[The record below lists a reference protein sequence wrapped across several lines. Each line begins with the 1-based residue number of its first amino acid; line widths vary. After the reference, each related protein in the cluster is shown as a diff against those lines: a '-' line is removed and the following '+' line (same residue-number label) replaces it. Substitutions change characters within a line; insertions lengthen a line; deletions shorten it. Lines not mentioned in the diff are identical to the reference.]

1 MGLGETVH
9 AAEEELPAW
18 GTPLMSLT
26 VLLTLLHGLLLPP
39 PARAVHPPC
48 VLRSCLYT
56 PGDLALLQAVTP
68 RTAASWRAPP
78 PGRCGSHFNSHPV
91 LGNLPPPATVP
102 PLWGSLC
109 WKATRLLPSPTP
121 AYIPSTGQSCN
132 LAPSG
137 RLRPITPLHPC
148 PRLGLRGL
156 SLNWH
161 SYHLLLPQHHLLG

>member
-1 MGLGETVH
+1 MGLGEPVH

-109 WKATRLLPSPTP
+109 WKATRLLPSP
-121 AYIPSTGQSCN
+121 
-132 LAPSG
+132 
-137 RLRPITPLHPC
+137 HPC
-148 PRLGLRGL
+148 LYSIHWSILQPGSLRTPEAH
-156 SLNWH
+156 H
-161 SYHLLLPQHHLLG
+161 SPPSMPSSGFAWPFS